1 MKKTVIFLALFALLM
16 LTSCSVLDRSAKITY
31 NGEEL
36 SLSDI
41 TEMRQAF
48 LTEEP
53 VSSNREVTLI
63 QYSEILTGPPV
74 YWVESGEVWHISP
87 DCGHIKSGSEVMFG
101 NEADALECGKTRLCL
116 SCSKKIEALNQ

>member
-1 MKKTVIFLALFALLM
+1 MKKTVIFLALFALLIF
-16 LTSCSVLDRSAKITY
+16 TSCSVLDRNAKITY
-31 NGEEL
+31 NEEEL

-41 TEMRQAF
+41 TEMRQDF

-53 VSSNREVTLI
+53 VSSKREVTLI
-63 QYSEILTGPPV
+63 QYSEILAETPV
-74 YWVESGEVWHISP
+74 YWVENGEVWHISP

-101 NEADALECGKTRLCL
+101 NEADALACGKVRLCL